1 MNEFYSPRRENKN
14 TNETAYA
21 EPADEL
27 NIVVDDNDTG
37 AAFCSK
43 CGNRLDAGDAFCSRC
58 GAKTF
63 GSSQSR
69 TQQQYSQP
77 TAQAQTQT
85 AQQPQNVYNYNYNYS
100 TTTTTNT
107 SANVNSGNVN
117 SYAYGHGKL
126 KDKRVSLILCLLFG
140 IFGAHRFYEGKIFTG
155 LLYLCTCGLFGIG
168 WLVNLI
174 ILLSKPGFYEP

>member
-1 MNEFYSPRRENKN
+1 MRSKDLWLFAKPN
-14 TNETAYA
+14 TAAVFSTDSTGSDPY
-21 EPADEL
+21 
-27 NIVVDDNDTG
+27 G
-37 AAFCSK
+37 AAAPEC
-43 CGNRLDAGDAFCSRC
+43 
-58 GAKTF
+58 
-63 GSSQSR
+63 
-69 TQQQYSQP
+69 
-77 TAQAQTQT
+77 
-85 AQQPQNVYNYNYNYS
+85 YNYNYNYS
-100 TTTTTNT
+100 TNTTTNT

-168 WLVNLI
+168 WLVDLI

>member
-43 CGNRLDAGDAFCSRC
+43 CGNRLDPGDAFCSRC

-63 GSSQSR
+63 GSSQ
-69 TQQQYSQP
+69 TQQSDQTY
-77 TAQAQTQT
+77 THTQTQT
-85 AQQPQNVYNYNYNYS
+85 QQPQTVYNYNYNYTNTS
-100 TTTTTNT
+100 TTTT
-107 SANVNSGNVN
+107 SANTNINSGNI
-117 SYAYGHGKL
+117 SSYGHGKL
-126 KDKRVSLILCLLFG
+126 KDKRVSLILWLLFG
-140 IFGAHRFYEGKIFTG
+140 IFGAHRFYEGKILSG

-168 WLVNLI
+168 WLVDLI
-174 ILLSKPGFYEP
+174 ILLSKPRFYEP